1 MTAPEQQDTL
11 ERYSRQMLL
20 PHIGRVGQ
28 AALRSAR
35 VAVLGAGGLGSFSAS
50 FLVRAGVSLVRIVD
64 RDLVELTNLHRTA
77 HFNEQ
82 DVGLPKVEAL
92 GRKLTR
98 LNSEVTVETQVADVN
113 AWSVLQLIDDVD
125 LVVDGFDN
133 MEARYVLNDAAVSLA
148 TPWVYAGTIGSDA
161 TVMSIIPGEGP
172 CLRCVLPE
180 IPPPGAL
187 PTCETAGVLPIAPA
201 FTASFQVKEA
211 INVILGRGR
220 PGRLYSFDLEG
231 DRFQTAD
238 IGASASCPTCARRDF
253 EFLKQD
259 AGTRAVS
266 LCGRNAVH
274 IHPRN
279 PADLDLERLAKDLSA
294 TYKTSYN
301 GFYLS
306 VDSDG
311 LETIVFKDARAMIKG
326 TRDVEKAKSIYS
338 RLVGL

>member
-1 MTAPEQQDTL
+1 MTGAGDKETP

-20 PHIGRVGQ
+20 PYIGRKGQ
-28 AALRSAR
+28 DALMAAR
-35 VAVLGAGGLGSFSAS
+35 VAVLGVGGLGSFSAS
-50 FLVRAGVSLVRIVD
+50 FLVRAGVSMVRIVD
-64 RDLVELTNLHRTA
+64 RDVVELTNLHRTA
-77 HFNEQ
+77 HFDED

-92 GRKLTR
+92 ARKLENINR
-98 LNSEVTVETQVADVN
+98 GVTVEAQVADVN
-113 AWSVLQLIDDVD
+113 AWSILQLIDDVD

-148 TPWVYAGTIGSDA
+148 KPWVYAGTIGSDA
-161 TVMSIIPGEGP
+161 TVMSVIPGRGP

-180 IPPPGAL
+180 LPPPGAL

-211 INVILGRGR
+211 LNVILGRAR
-220 PGRLYSFDLEG
+220 PGRLYSFDLED

-238 IGASASCPTCARRDF
+238 IGPSRSCPTCVERNF
-253 EFLKQD
+253 EFLNQD

-266 LCGRNAVH
+266 LCGRKAVH
-274 IHPRN
+274 IHPRK
-279 PADLDLERLAKDLSA
+279 PADLDLQRLADELSA
-294 TYKTSYN
+294 TYKADYN

-306 VDSDG
+306 VDADG
-311 LETIVFKDARAMIKG
+311 LETLIFKDARAMVKG
-326 TRDVEKAKSIYS
+326 TRNVEKAKSIYG